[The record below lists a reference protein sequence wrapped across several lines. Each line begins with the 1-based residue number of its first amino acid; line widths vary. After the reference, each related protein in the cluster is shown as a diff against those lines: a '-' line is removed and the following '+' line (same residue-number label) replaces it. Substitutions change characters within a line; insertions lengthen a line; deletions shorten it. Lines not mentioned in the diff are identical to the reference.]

1 MLVPASAGVPKGGIR
16 DRDIL
21 VDDEGYRY
29 GVASAWWTQLAY
41 NLSCVRLEA

>member
-1 MLVPASAGVPKGGIR
+1 VPKGAVR

-29 GVASAWWTQLAY
+29 EVGHAY
-41 NLSCVRLEA
+41 WNILGMKLQCIRLEA